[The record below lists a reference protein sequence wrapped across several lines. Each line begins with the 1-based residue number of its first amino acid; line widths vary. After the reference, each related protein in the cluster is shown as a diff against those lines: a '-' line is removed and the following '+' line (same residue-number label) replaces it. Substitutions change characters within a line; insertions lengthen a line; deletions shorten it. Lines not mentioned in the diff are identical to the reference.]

1 MEWFAASG
9 RLAVGVCLLSW
20 RAICRMVLAAGTIRG
35 AAKGFTDSLSMTD
48 RDVVRNR
55 GVGFQ

>member
-9 RLAVGVCLLSW
+9 RLAVGGRLLSW
-20 RAICRMVLAAGTIRG
+20 RAGCRMVPAAGTVRG
-35 AAKGFTDSLSMTD
+35 AAKGFTDPLSMTD
-48 RDVVRNR
+48 REVVRNR